1 MQNLNKT
8 YILISKPVFDEKP
21 TEYVK
26 IYNGYN
32 EKPEKLHVFKK
43 RTILEMHSTIIK
55 WVLKLIEIAAIYHS
69 IFRLFIQSYICIGII
84 NKIKMNL
91 NSNELISN
99 RNQIKIKYKV
109 VLFKHIIHDYP
120 GS

>member
-32 EKPEKLHVFKK
+32 EKPKKLHVFKK

-55 WVLKLIEIAAIYHS
+55 
-69 IFRLFIQSYICIGII
+69 
-84 NKIKMNL
+84 
-91 NSNELISN
+91 
-99 RNQIKIKYKV
+99 
-109 VLFKHIIHDYP
+109 
-120 GS
+120 